1 MACSHFKLSSYD
13 FDGIGGI
20 NAEDMLIGER
30 LGDLIRSGAFP
41 DSRTFQG
48 VDINNDGKVNDSDL
62 TLFGLSLT
70 DAIDLSSNGRFDEAD
85 TSLLATMLRFTGG
98 RPIVISELLLSD
110 LDGNGRVNQVD
121 VDLFQTAPQYDVDV
135 RRH

>member
-1 MACSHFKLSSYD
+1 METAGWSPRFRASVYGTGQLAIDRLHIQAKGFYPESFTAAAYD

-70 DAIDLSSNGRFDEAD
+70 DAIDYRISM
-85 TSLLATMLRFTGG
+85 ATGVSIR
-98 RPIVISELLLSD
+98 
-110 LDGNGRVNQVD
+110 
-121 VDLFQTAPQYDVDV
+121 
-135 RRH
+135 